1 MVVVIVLLL
10 LLLLVVVV
18 VVLVVVVVVVVFMGP
33 TDFKCN
39 KTKENFGGKLF
50 VKISVLINGK

>member
-18 VVLVVVVVVVVFMGP
+18 VVLVVVVVVVFMGP